1 MQANHWINGE
11 WLAGNSG
18 TATTT
23 NPADGE
29 VVGEYALG
37 SATLAREAVAIA
49 RRTFEAAK
57 WSTSPRLRASVL
69 LAYADRI
76 AARKDELAAMIVAES
91 GKLQSE
97 AVHEVMGC
105 ISECRYYAGLARTI
119 AGRVTEL
126 DTNQLVMFN
135 REAAGV
141 AAIIVPWNA
150 PATLLIRSLAP
161 ALAAGCTVVVKPAPQ
176 TANVNRIMMECLA
189 GVEEL
194 PAGVVNS
201 VNENGI
207 AVGQALTTDPEVDV
221 ISFTGAS
228 STGKAIMKAA
238 SGTLKRLSLELGG
251 KAPTLVCSD
260 ADLNTAIPVITRN
273 ATILAGQM
281 CTAITRVVVAPDR
294 FDEVAARLITSLA
307 AIKTGRGD
315 DPTSTMGAIIDRP
328 SRDRLLGS
336 VQEARKSGEILL
348 EGTDP
353 GGPLAKG
360 AFITPS
366 LIHINDVSD
375 PLVQEEL
382 FGPVLNIERATDEH
396 DMLARANATRYGLAA
411 SVWTRDV
418 KRAQRLTRHIRAGSV
433 WVNTHNRLGAETET
447 GGFKHSGLGRLHGV
461 EGLNDFL
468 ETKTVFYETD
478 DEI

>member
-1 MQANHWINGE
+1 MKAAHWLNGE
-11 WLAGNSG
+11 WLDGDIG
-18 TATTT
+18 TATTI
-23 NPADGE
+23 NPADGT
-29 VVGEYALG
+29 VVGAYALG
-37 SATLAREAVAIA
+37 SAELAHEAVMAA
-49 RRTFEAAK
+49 RQAFEAGH
-57 WSTSPRLRASVL
+57 WSTSPRLRASIL
-69 LAYADRI
+69 LDYADRI
-76 AARKDELAAMIVAES
+76 AARKDELIDMIVAES
-91 GKLQSE
+91 GKLKSE
-97 AVHEVMGC
+97 ATHEVLGC
-105 ISECRYYAGLARTI
+105 VSECRYYAGLARTI
-119 AGRVTEL
+119 SGRVSEL

-189 GVEEL
+189 EVSDL
-194 PAGVVNS
+194 PMGVVNS

-207 AVGQALTTDPEVDV
+207 AVGQTLSTDPDVDV

-228 STGKAIMKAA
+228 STGKAIMEAA
-238 SGTLKRLSLELGG
+238 AGTLKRLSLELGG
-251 KAPTLVCSD
+251 KAPTLICSD
-260 ADLNTAIPVITRN
+260 ADLDAAIPVITRN
-273 ATILAGQM
+273 ATVLAGQM
-281 CTAITRVVVAPDR
+281 CTAITRVVVAPER
-294 FDEVAARLITSLA
+294 FDEVAQRLQASLA

-315 DPTSTMGAIIDRP
+315 DPESTMGAIIDIP
-328 SRDRLLGS
+328 SRDRLLGH
-336 VQEARKSGEILL
+336 VEQARGAGEVLLAGEA
-348 EGTDP
+348 P
-353 GGPLAKG
+353 GGALANG

-366 LIHINDVSD
+366 LIHVNDVRD

-382 FGPVLNIERATDEH
+382 FGPILNIERASDEA

-418 KRAQRLTRHIRAGSV
+418 KRAQRLTRHIRSGSV

-478 DEI
+478 AL